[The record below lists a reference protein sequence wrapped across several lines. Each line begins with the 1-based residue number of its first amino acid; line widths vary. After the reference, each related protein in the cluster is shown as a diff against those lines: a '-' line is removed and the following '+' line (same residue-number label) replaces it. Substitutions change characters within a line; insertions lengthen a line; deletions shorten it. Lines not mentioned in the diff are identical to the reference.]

1 MPISGYESLAQP
13 DSLSLKLQQFSEP
26 TSDAHFFGF
35 RYSNCFR
42 TVVGVNTSNIFGSP
56 SMPISGYESLAQLL
70 PRRYQTSHKLLMYQK
85 QLPLLQPDSLSLK
98 LQQFSEPTSDA
109 HFFGFRYSN
118 CFRTVGNY
126 SIKLALHL
134 LTYIIY

>member
-1 MPISGYESLAQP
+1 MRSVWSLRSDRALPKRRYDTNPCILVYPSMLSPEDHSEPIS
-13 DSLSLKLQQFSEP
+13 F
-26 TSDAHFFGF
+26 
-35 RYSNCFR
+35 
-42 TVVGVNTSNIFGSP
+42 GVNTSNIFGSP
-56 SMPISGYESLAQLL
+56 SMPISGYESLAQPL